1 METNANQQFE
11 INNGL
16 LGMNKYVLIKLIVL
30 HNKQN
35 ENTYTKELKKADEE
49 RNEQLED
56 FNDIVSTKYENL
68 QNWGK
73 NMRNKLIKKR
83 HEEIKN
89 KIKELE
95 KEHDNTY
102 KLMDDIFNN
111 QITVK
116 HLFGI
121 SQELINYKKHYY
133 YIENI

>member
-1 METNANQQFE
+1 METNANQQLE

-16 LGMNKYVLIKLIVL
+16 LGLNKYVLIKLIVL

-35 ENTYTKELKKADEE
+35 ENKYVEELKKTDEE
-49 RNEQLED
+49 RNKQIED
-56 FNDIVSTKYENL
+56 FNDSISIKYNNL

-73 NMRNKLIKKR
+73 NMRKQLIKERNNETKT
-83 HEEIKN
+83 KL
-89 KIKELE
+89 KELE

-102 KLMDDIFNN
+102 KLLGNIFNN

-121 SQELINYKKHYY
+121 SQELTNYKKHYY